1 MDGIYVVL
9 LGYAQNV
16 FDIKI
21 SVGRAFAF
29 ADHVG
34 LVGFVAMQGQGVLL
48 GIYSNSTDS

>member
-1 MDGIYVVL
+1 MDGIYVML
-9 LGYAQNV
+9 LGYAQDT

-34 LVGFVAMQGQGVLL
+34 FVGLVAMQGQGVLL
-48 GIYSNSTDS
+48 GIYSNSTNS

>member
-1 MDGIYVVL
+1 MDGIYVML
-9 LGYAQNV
+9 LGYAQDTFN
-16 FDIKI
+16 IKI

-29 ADHVG
+29 AYHVG